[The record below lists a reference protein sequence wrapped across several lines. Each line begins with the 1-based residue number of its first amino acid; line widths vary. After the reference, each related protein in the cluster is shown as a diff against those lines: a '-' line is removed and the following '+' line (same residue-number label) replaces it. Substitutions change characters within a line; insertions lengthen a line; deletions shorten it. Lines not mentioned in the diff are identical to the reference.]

1 MSKLND
7 RRVAITKRIME
18 TKDARTLDAVAKM
31 LEGSGHAAFSAEEV
45 AGFEEILKAH
55 QASDGRS
62 VSWAVLKKR
71 LAKELRARP

>member
-18 TKDARTLDAVAKM
+18 TKDARTLDAVAKI
-31 LEGSGHAAFSAEEV
+31 LEGSGHAAFSADEV

-55 QASDGRS
+55 QAGDGRS
-62 VSWAVLKKR
+62 VSWTVLRRK
-71 LAKELRARP
+71 LAKEFPARP